1 MLEVIFIELKIR
13 STRDKEEMDKNTGIK
28 IEIQCPNCG
37 DVIKINP
44 ERKYLCRSCDHIFTE
59 NEIREKCGL

>member
-1 MLEVIFIELKIR
+1 MSIESNKKNESKKRNKSLDLNFKYFKIY
-13 STRDKEEMDKNTGIK
+13 
-28 IEIQCPNCG
+28 IQCPYCG

-59 NEIREKCGL
+59 NELREKCGL

>member
-1 MLEVIFIELKIR
+1 MSIESNKKNESKKRNKSLDLNFKYFKIC
-13 STRDKEEMDKNTGIK
+13 
-28 IEIQCPNCG
+28 IQCPYCG